1 MSGLKK
7 RGKSIA
13 ALDAHR
19 PISELDALNEA
30 EDAVAD
36 NQQVEGAEVVVD
48 VPRGTPP
55 GVPTVMPD
63 LPPLPDVPRPAPP
76 AVIPCGLDDLPIN
89 SQAVVLPN
97 EGSSLYLFNTPNGVA
112 NVPLDDVFRGLP
124 IYAEVT
130 REAANRFVGVQR
142 DEAIGH
148 APLVATTAREVIG
161 GFMRHFHSGT

>member
-1 MSGLKK
+1 MPHLKK

-55 GVPTVMPD
+55 GVPTVVPD
-63 LPPLPDVPRPAPP
+63 LPPIP
-76 AVIPCGLDDLPIN
+76 AVPLPAIAPCGLDDLPVN

-97 EGSSLYLFNTPNGVA
+97 EGSSLYLFNTPNGLA

-124 IYAEVT
+124 IYAEVK